1 MLVIFRGGARCSGV
15 FKGDDVPGELD
26 PNGEHLFLPLVQL
39 SCFFKLKV
47 FEE

>member
-1 MLVIFRGGARCSGV
+1 MLLMSRGGVRSFGV
-15 FKGDDVPGELD
+15 VEDDNVPGVLD
-26 PNGEHLFLPLVQL
+26 PNGEYLFLPLVQA